1 MKKLIAM
8 AMAGVMALSLVAC
21 GGGSSSAGQ
30 AGGSSAAAGGSSA
43 AGETSGEA
51 VKLAFIT
58 DTGNIDDHSFN
69 QYSYEGVTSFA
80 EANGFEA
87 NYFRPAD
94 DSDADRI
101 DAITQAVNDGAKV
114 VVMAGYLFAPALYTV
129 QEQFPDVQFL
139 ALDVGTTDMLGAG
152 GVDTSAADFN
162 IEDYNIADYVGD
174 NVALITYQE
183 EQAGYLA
190 GYATVKDGYT
200 KLGFLGGIAV
210 PAVVRYGYGFVQGA
224 EAAAEEMGV
233 DVSMKYWYSGSF
245 TANDDIKARMDSW
258 YADGTE
264 VIFSCG
270 GGIYSSAISAAEA
283 SANGGKI
290 IGVDVDQSADGE
302 MVITSATKALAHSV
316 ELALT
321 DCMNNGWQWTDT
333 YAAQETKLGAADEC
347 VALPMETS
355 KFNTFDQAQY
365 DELYAKLLDGSVTV
379 DDNSDP
385 ATHPSTTKVTVDWQ
399 E

>member
-1 MKKLIAM
+1 MKRLIAL
-8 AMAGVMALSLVAC
+8 AMASVMALSLVGC
-21 GGGSSSAGQ
+21 GGGGSSSQ
-30 AGGSSAAAGGSSA
+30 NSSAAGGSSA

-162 IEDYNIADYVGD
+162 IEDYNVAAYVGD

-190 GYATVKDGYT
+190 GYAAVKDGYT

-224 EAAAEEMGV
+224 EAAAEEMDV

-290 IGVDVDQSADGE
+290 IGVDVDQSADGT

-333 YAAQETKLGAADEC
+333 YAAKETKLGAADEC

-355 KFNTFDQAQY
+355 KFNSFDQAQY
-365 DELYAKLLDGSVTV
+365 DELYAKLVDGSVVV
-379 DDNSDP
+379 DNSSDP
-385 ATHPSTTKVTVDWQ
+385 AAHPATTKVTVDWQ

>member
-1 MKKLIAM
+1 MKRLIAL
-8 AMAGVMALSLVAC
+8 AMASVMALSLVGC
-21 GGGSSSAGQ
+21 GGGGSSSQ
-30 AGGSSAAAGGSSA
+30 NSSAAGGSSA

-101 DAITQAVNDGAKV
+101 DAISQAVNDGAKV
-114 VVMAGYLFAPALYTV
+114 VVMAGFLFAPALYTV
-129 QEQFPDVQFL
+129 QEQYPDVQFL

-162 IEDYNIADYVGD
+162 IEDYNVADYVGD

-190 GYATVKDGYT
+190 GYAAVKDGYT

-210 PAVVRYGYGFVQGA
+210 PAVIRYGYGFVQGA
-224 EAAAEEMGV
+224 EAAAEEMDV
-233 DVSMKYWYSGSF
+233 DVSMKYWYSGTF
-245 TANDDIKARMDSW
+245 NANDDIKARMDSW

-290 IGVDVDQSADGE
+290 IGVDVDQSADGT

-321 DCMNNGWQWTDT
+321 DCMNNGWKWTDT
-333 YAAQETKLGAADEC
+333 YAAKETKLGAADEC

-355 KFNTFDQAQY
+355 KFNSFDQAQY
-365 DELYAKLLDGSVTV
+365 DELYAKLLDGSITV
-379 DDNSDP
+379 DDSCDP
-385 ATHPSTTKVTVDWQ
+385 AVHPVTTKVTVDWQ

>member
-302 MVITSATKALAHSV
+302 MVITSATKALALSLIHI
-316 ELALT
+316 
-321 DCMNNGWQWTDT
+321 
-333 YAAQETKLGAADEC
+333 
-347 VALPMETS
+347 
-355 KFNTFDQAQY
+355 
-365 DELYAKLLDGSVTV
+365 
-379 DDNSDP
+379 
-385 ATHPSTTKVTVDWQ
+385 
-399 E
+399 

>member
-21 GGGSSSAGQ
+21 G
-30 AGGSSAAAGGSSA
+30 
-43 AGETSGEA
+43 GETSGEA

-80 EANGFEA
+80 EANGFEY